1 MTATIQKW
9 GNSLALRLPK
19 ALADEA
25 RIREGA
31 KVELVHTP
39 EGVLLKAKRKPKLR
53 YRLTDLLAGITP
65 ENIHPE
71 TDWGPSLGKELL
83 E

>member
-19 ALADEA
+19 ALAQQIKVSEGQAVELKVTDDKLIVQAARRRPSLDELL
-25 RIREGA
+25 A
-31 KVELVHTP
+31 KV
-39 EGVLLKAKRKPKLR
+39 
-53 YRLTDLLAGITP
+53 TP

-71 TDWGPSLGKELL
+71 TNWGPPQGKEVW
-83 E
+83 

>member
-19 ALADEA
+19 TLAQQIKVSEGQAVELKVTDDRLIVRAARRRPTLDELL
-25 RIREGA
+25 A
-31 KVELVHTP
+31 KV
-39 EGVLLKAKRKPKLR
+39 
-53 YRLTDLLAGITP
+53 TP

-71 TDWGPSLGKELL
+71 TNWGPPQGKEVW
-83 E
+83 